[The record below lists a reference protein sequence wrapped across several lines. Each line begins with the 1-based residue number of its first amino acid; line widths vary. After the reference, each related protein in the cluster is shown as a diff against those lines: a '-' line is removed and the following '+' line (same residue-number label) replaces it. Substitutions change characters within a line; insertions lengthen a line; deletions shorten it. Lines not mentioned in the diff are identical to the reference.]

1 MMLRLSDEKK
11 RTAAEQK
18 EKNRILMR
26 TLKEGRRVESKEE
39 EVPF

>member
-1 MMLRLSDEKK
+1 LKLTDEKK

-26 TLKEGRRVESKEE
+26 TLKEGKRVERTVE
-39 EVPF
+39 